1 MKIVEDTEFMVNEFL
16 EGSKEDLKEIV
27 ETVERKPRRYDR
39 KSAFLKEF
47 TFGLFEA
54 YRRQKFVE
62 MQMVLEIE
70 KPVEVKKEEK
80 IEVKKVE
87 KPKVELPLPPP
98 PKPKFFEEY
107 RNIILGSKGQVF
119 AKSIY
124 RNGVYNLEEP
134 TIDLNW
140 SNLLNSLKKEIGGKI
155 MKKRSLIEDTEFL
168 KKNVLRLC
176 KKLKVNYN
184 DGMFENLKYYFIR
197 DLVNLGRVDA
207 LIKDDFVRE
216 IICDGFGKNVV
227 VNYKGNEIN
236 SNIIFNNDGEIDNI
250 IKNVSERARQKVNF
264 EQPFLNVVLG
274 NLRIQGNL
282 KSGLSNARFIIKKI

>member
-1 MKIVEDTEFMVNEFL
+1 MKTIEDTEFMVNEFL
-16 EGSKEDLKEIV
+16 EGPKEDLKEIV
-27 ETVERKPRRYDR
+27 NIVERKPMRYDR

-62 MQMVLEIE
+62 MQKVLEIE
-70 KPVEVKKEEK
+70 KPVEIKKEEK

-98 PKPKFFEEY
+98 PKPRFSEEY

-124 RNGVYNLEEP
+124 RNGIYNLEEP
-134 TIDLNW
+134 NIDINW

-155 MKKRSLIEDTEFL
+155 MKKRSLIEDIEFL
-168 KKNVLRLC
+168 KKNVLKLC
-176 KKLKVNYN
+176 KNLKVNYN

-197 DLVNLGRVDA
+197 DLVNFGKVDA

-216 IICDGFGKNVV
+216 IICDGSGKNVF

-236 SNIIFNNDGEIDNI
+236 SNIVFNNDNEIDNV
-250 IKNVSERARQKVNF
+250 IKNVAERARQKVDL
-264 EQPFLNVVLG
+264 EHPFLNVVLG
-274 NLRIQGNL
+274 NLRVQGNL